1 MNLQLFLS
9 PLYFL
14 TTEEFHPNPIQ
25 GPDHHSISLA
35 PLVSMNMTDSFRDS
49 DVTLSDAED
58 DGDNIGLLQKG
69 QRFRGQ
75 RSTRRRV
82 CFFFQSRPMLSTLCV
97 TAVLVAT
104 NILTWHAATRIT
116 RHSVT
121 GNVAEPPK
129 IARVIRELD
138 VTQTHH
144 TKYDSTFYN
153 YGNPFRGPPGPETD
167 AVWENDAGAACMNP
181 SQIACYCLGGFSDIL
196 APL

>member
-1 MNLQLFLS
+1 MN
-9 PLYFL
+9 
-14 TTEEFHPNPIQ
+14 
-25 GPDHHSISLA
+25 
-35 PLVSMNMTDSFRDS
+35 DSFRDS

-69 QRFRGQ
+69 QRLRGQ
-75 RSTRRRV
+75 RSTRRKV
-82 CFFFQSRPMLSTLCV
+82 CFFFQSRPIFSTLCGV
-97 TAVLVAT
+97 MVLLAT
-104 NILTWHAATRIT
+104 NILTWHAATTIT

-167 AVWENDAGAACMNP
+167 AVWENDAGAACTNP
-181 SQIACYCLGGFSDIL
+181 SHLPAIILRGFSDIS